1 MDLGKTIRIM
11 ILFLYLYFWKKSDRD
26 PWSFCPKTQLWQI
39 LLLLTLSISSTF
51 WSFDYFTLDLEHFWI
66 LFQINGGVESQK
78 FCIRECE
85 WMNSAKPFNLSFL
98 YLYLFVYCTKRNK
111 SFFTIT
117 YFNFDDTKE
126 KEDLPHCHCGPL
138 EFLCE

>member
-1 MDLGKTIRIM
+1 M
-11 ILFLYLYFWKKSDRD
+11 ILNIDILDFTDIGSGHYDKSKNLAHSFDNFNFL
-26 PWSFCPKTQLWQI
+26 
-39 LLLLTLSISSTF
+39 
-51 WSFDYFTLDLEHFWI
+51 SFDYCTSDLEQFWI

-98 YLYLFVYCTKRNK
+98 YLYLFVYCTKRIK